1 MCLLRNRAQMM
12 SKCDEN
18 KKVAYKGHLKVSVM
32 LLLQLKQTHSNM
44 KSTFFK
50 IIKQKKKRVNGE
62 VIYRYTKTVS
72 FSTHG

>member
-1 MCLLRNRAQMM
+1 MCLLKNRAQMM

-50 IIKQKKKRVNGE
+50 IIKQKK
-62 VIYRYTKTVS
+62 S
-72 FSTHG
+72 